1 MKKVKDSQKRWK
13 QLVTML
19 LVAALLVTGTPDVV
33 GFASEGTQEQVTA
46 AAEQSQKTQE
56 KAQKESVQEETVVQD
71 HEQMSEE
78 AGGQQSSSSHSDTA
92 VKEENTEKERSAA
105 GTTERS
111 ERGNPAIVSGISGIE
126 LAQEIIMYAYMNY
139 KFPEKIFSEERSEVY
154 WTGWALAEYQW
165 DTCRRF
171 KDIFSRIPLS
181 EIVTMYS
188 VYHEMDIG
196 HFIEDMNKKY
206 MSVTQ
211 EIHLKTIREN
221 RGISQVELA
230 ALSGVKL
237 RSIQMYEQK
246 VNDIDKAQVRTLY
259 KLSRVLGCSIEDL
272 LENPEL

>member
-1 MKKVKDSQKRWK
+1 MIHAYSESYLYDAK
-13 QLVTML
+13 QNL
-19 LVAALLVTGTPDVV
+19 
-33 GFASEGTQEQVTA
+33 
-46 AAEQSQKTQE
+46 AECFDYAISNCRFNADIFSRLFVQSGYADKF
-56 KAQKESVQEETVVQD
+56 
-71 HEQMSEE
+71 
-78 AGGQQSSSSHSDTA
+78 
-92 VKEENTEKERSAA
+92 
-105 GTTERS
+105 

-154 WTGWALAEYQW
+154 WAGWALAEYQW
-165 DTCRRF
+165 ATCRRF

-206 MSVTQ
+206 MSIT
-211 EIHLKTIREN
+211 
-221 RGISQVELA
+221 QVELA

-246 VNDIDKAQVRTLY
+246 VNDIDKAQARTLY